1 MSNATHVL
9 ERSIRTRGYEL
20 DQDGLV
26 PPATLLRYMELLRWA
41 SMEGDSPLEL
51 GRIFRPGERY
61 FVVAAQRLQLERDV
75 GIGVVLS
82 GELSIG
88 RVGRTSLEFRHLFR
102 LAEGGETVAR
112 GSVAAVLLG
121 EDARP
126 TPLVGVVRQQALELS
141 QQGWADGGSLDTP
154 EAPADDDVAGGFRH
168 DIAVRHSDTDLL
180 GHANHASYLAY
191 ADDTRRLCAGLGGYG
206 DAAAGGRLRSV
217 SLDYRREARAGQT
230 LSART
235 WVIERAPLTLAV
247 VLSSSGEPVCRCAL
261 RPA

>member
-1 MSNATHVL
+1 MSVVL
-9 ERSIRTRGYEL
+9 ERTIRIRGYEL

-41 SMEGDSPLEL
+41 AMEGDSRLEL

-61 FVVAAQRLQLERDV
+61 FVVAAQRLQVARDV
-75 GIGVVLS
+75 GLGAALS
-82 GELSIG
+82 GALSIG
-88 RVGRTSLEFRHLFR
+88 HVGRTSLEFRHLFR

-112 GSVAAVLLG
+112 GSAVAVLLG

-141 QQGWADGGSLDTP
+141 QQGWADGGSLD
-154 EAPADDDVAGGFRH
+154 APAPPAEDDAAGSFRH
-168 DIAVRHSDTDLL
+168 DLLVRHSDTDLL
-180 GHANHASYLAY
+180 RHANHASYLSF

-206 DAAAGGRLRSV
+206 DAAAGGRLRGA
-217 SLDYRREARAGQT
+217 SLEHRREARAGQT
-230 LSART
+230 LLAQT

-247 VLSSSGEPVCRCAL
+247 VLSCSGEPVCRCAL